1 MTDAAPILD
10 RAAPDVRGP
19 GRRLRGA
26 ITRRLGIAILS
37 GDYQPGD
44 VLPTEIAFAEA
55 LDVSRPAVREA
66 IRALAAKGLVESRPK
81 AGTRVLPRARWQLLD
96 PDVLGWAFAGE
107 PDVELVRQL
116 FELRGVVEPAAAAF
130 AAERRDQ
137 HDIATM
143 MKAIDDM
150 HRHTLASDAGRA
162 ADRAFHDAVLRATRN
177 DALAALS
184 AGIGA
189 AVAMT
194 TVFKQRARAL
204 PRDPVPDHARVL
216 QAIVAQDVDA
226 AKTAMRTLVD
236 LAADDTRS
244 AMEHR

>member
-1 MTDAAPILD
+1 MTDLAATSPTTGD
-10 RAAPDVRGP
+10 R

-26 ITRRLGIAILS
+26 IARQLGIAILA
-37 GDYQPGD
+37 GDHRPGD
-44 VLPTEIAFAEA
+44 VLAGEVA
-55 LDVSRPAVREA
+55 LAANLGVSRSAVREA
-66 IRALAAKGLVESRPK
+66 IRTLAAKGLVESRSK
-81 AGTRVLPRARWQLLD
+81 AGTRVLPRARWALLD
-96 PDVLGWAFAGE
+96 PDVLAWAFTGE

-130 AAERRDQ
+130 AAERRGD
-137 HDIATM
+137 DDLAAMTD
-143 MKAIDDM
+143 AIVAM
-150 HRHTLASDAGRA
+150 RRHTLAVEAGRA

-177 DALAALS
+177 EALAALS

-204 PRDPVPDHARVL
+204 PRDPVPDHERVL
-216 QAIVAQDVDA
+216 AAIASHDA
-226 AKTAMRTLVD
+226 EGARGAMRALVD
-236 LAADDTRS
+236 LAANDTKS

>member
-1 MTDAAPILD
+1 MSDAPMKRDAAPF
-10 RAAPDVRGP
+10 DVRGP

-26 ITRRLGIAILS
+26 IVRRLGVAILS
-37 GDYQPGD
+37 GDYAPGD
-44 VLPTEIAFAEA
+44 VLAGEVAFAES
-55 LDVSRPAVREA
+55 LDVSRPAFREA
-66 IRALAAKGLVESRPK
+66 IRVLAAKGLVESRPK
-81 AGTRVLPRARWQLLD
+81 TGTRVLPRARWALLD

-130 AAERRDQ
+130 AAERREEADLAVMA
-137 HDIATM
+137 DAVATM
-143 MKAIDDM
+143 
-150 HRHTLASDAGRA
+150 RRCSLATDAGRA

-204 PRDPVPDHARVL
+204 PRDPVPDHACVL
-216 QAIVAQDVDA
+216 DAIAVRDA
-226 AKTAMRTLVD
+226 AAAHEAMRALID

-244 AMEHR
+244 AMETR